1 MLPLAGLQSPL
12 TCAFRSGCA
21 KFRESLPS
29 TFEQQTGSVTPG
41 VAAPEIPWISA
52 HLVRIFRLHFPE
64 ADFSPTTLNPFVW
77 RATLA

>member
-41 VAAPEIPWISA
+41 GLP
-52 HLVRIFRLHFPE
+52 RRFRG
-64 ADFSPTTLNPFVW
+64 SRPTS
-77 RATLA
+77 